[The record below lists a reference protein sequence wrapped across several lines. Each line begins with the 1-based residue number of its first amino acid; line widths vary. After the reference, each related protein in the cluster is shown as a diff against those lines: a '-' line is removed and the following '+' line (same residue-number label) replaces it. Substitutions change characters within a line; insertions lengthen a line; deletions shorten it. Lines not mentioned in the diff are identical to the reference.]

1 VLVPVLV
8 AKVYEV
14 LKVSVPDTRATTTED
29 TRLRLKL
36 RTGVSTA
43 STAVVGEL
51 AETAM
56 PLGSSRW

>member
-1 VLVPVLV
+1 MV

-14 LKVSVPDTRATTTED
+14 LKVSVPDIRATTTED

-43 STAVVGEL
+43 STAVVDEL

-56 PLGSSRW
+56 PLGSSRWW